1 MIRSEPHIPY
11 TFSSINLMDGRRDR
25 MVFGFTTTYVISAYH
40 YKRENE
46 RQHSLLVY
54 TLGSRRFVVWEI
66 DRLFFFNSMEQ
77 YFV

>member
-1 MIRSEPHIPY
+1 MLKSEPHILD
-11 TFSSINLMDGRRDR
+11 TFSSINLMDGRRGR

-40 YKRENE
+40 YKRKYE

-66 DRLFFFNSMEQ
+66 N
-77 YFV
+77 